1 MHRQHIKLPVRSV
14 MNKLSYNL
22 FIEPWVEVVNA
33 DGREERL
40 GLMELFAGAG
50 ELRRLNFSR
59 PGYDLAVLRL
69 LAGLVYLV
77 GLPGGLREWK
87 SLYEAGAFSEEFLG
101 RLASLQGR
109 FDLFDERAPFMQRA
123 GEVERVNLS
132 SVTELLK
139 WVPGKSVSTHFY
151 HGAYGHDNFPLCPAC
166 AVPALLSTQTFACSG
181 GNAPNE
187 SGKKRSYLAG
197 INGASPVF
205 VSLHDE
211 TLYGTIIL
219 NVLNDS
225 GLEQY
230 RELGE
235 MGANMGW
242 QGERWESFLVDAGEI
257 GIVEGIFWLPRGVRL
272 LAEENVEERAC
283 ALCSSK
289 AGTLINSVDFRSGSY
304 RVEGHWQDPM
314 TARIDNN
321 GEVSRASISGADRAE
336 RAGWRDYASFLFLEK
351 REVRSLKAENRWT
364 RFVPPLLQQSSR
376 LHEGRWQVELFSF
389 IVDTPSQPQIKKILR
404 GIYDFSAG
412 WLEDEQVKIGLAE
425 VVHLTER
432 GEYALRV
439 ALREALRGGEGKI
452 IFEAAY
458 WQGLEESFK
467 DLLHR
472 LTLNEPFSI
481 GDSWRATLK
490 GYLRVQ
496 YSRLTDHLVRNASL
510 INGVERGRA
519 GLERFIYNSLVKKEE
534 SGE

>member
-33 DGREERL
+33 AGREERL
-40 GLMELFAGAG
+40 GLKELFARAG
-50 ELRRLNFSR
+50 ELGRLNFSR

-77 GLPGGLREWK
+77 GLPAGLREWK
-87 SLYEAGAFSEEFLG
+87 SLYEAGAFSGEFLG
-101 RLASLQGR
+101 RLESFQSR

-123 GEVERVNLS
+123 GEVEEPHIMS
-132 SVTELLK
+132 AKELFK
-139 WVPGKSVSTHFY
+139 WVPGRSVSTHFY
-151 HGAYGHDNFPLCPAC
+151 HGSYADEFPLCPAC

-181 GNAPNE
+181 GKAPKE
-187 SGKKRSYLAG
+187 SGKTRSYLAG

-219 NVLNDS
+219 NVLNDR

-235 MGANMGW
+235 MGANLGW

-257 GIVEGIFWLPRGVRL
+257 GIVEGLFWLPRGVRL
-272 LAEENVEERAC
+272 FAEENVEERSC
-283 ALCSSK
+283 ALCSCK
-289 AGTLINSVDFRSGSY
+289 AETLINSLDFRSGSY
-304 RVEGHWQDPM
+304 RIEGHWQDPM

-336 RAGWRDYASFLFLEK
+336 RAGWRDYASFLYIDK
-351 REVRSLKAENRWT
+351 RDIIAKKAEKRWT

-404 GIYDFSAG
+404 GVYDFSAG
-412 WLEDEQVKIGLAE
+412 WLEDEQVKIGLTE

-439 ALREALRGGEGKI
+439 ALKEALSGGEGKI

-467 DLLHR
+467 DVLHR
-472 LTLNEPFSI
+472 LTLKEPFSI
-481 GDSWRATLK
+481 EDNWRATLK
-490 GYLRVQ
+490 GYLRAQ

-510 INGVERGRA
+510 INGVERGQA
-519 GLERFIYNSLVKKEE
+519 VLERFIYNSLVKKEE
-534 SGE
+534 TSD